1 MKKSLIPIL
10 LFVFTLMSCVNKSNP
25 SNSSE
30 KPTSP
35 KQVQQTVMPTGTI
48 VAFGGTEAI
57 PDGWLICNGNQY
69 NRTDARYQKLYNVI
83 RTTWGGDGNPFFNVP
98 DLHGLFLRATEDRTQ
113 VGTGGG
119 TVVARSGTAIQDP
132 GTETYE
138 GESGGNPT
146 KRVPGLA
153 HRHTVSMEPP
163 FKYVYY
169 IIKL

>member
-10 LFVFTLMSCVNKSNP
+10 LLVFTLMSCANKSNP

-35 KQVQQTVMPTGTI
+35 EQVQQNVMPTGTI
-48 VAFGGTEAI
+48 VAFGGTEGI
-57 PDGWLICNGNQY
+57 PDGWLLCNGDQY
-69 NRTDARYQKLYNVI
+69 NRTDARYQNLYNVI
-83 RTTWGGDGNPFFNVP
+83 RTTWGGNGNPFFNVP
-98 DLHGLFLRATEDRTQ
+98 DLHGLFLRATESRPQ

-119 TVVARSGTAIQDP
+119 AVEEVSSIAKQDSGTD
-132 GTETYE
+132 TYE
-138 GESGGNPT
+138 GESGGNPA

-153 HRHTVSMEPP
+153 HRHIVKTEPP
-163 FKYVYY
+163 FKYLYY